1 MRGQRTG
8 CELPE
13 ATGEYQTWRKER
25 RMRKFYV
32 LSVWFLLMGELTI
45 FEAIVEIVERVGH
58 WSLLLLRRKPW
69 AVGLL

>member
-1 MRGQRTG
+1 
-8 CELPE
+8 
-13 ATGEYQTWRKER
+13 
-25 RMRKFYV
+25 MRKFYV